1 MARPVRASTK
11 LGGWSIDMSTPV
23 TRLTLLRHG
32 ATAATRR
39 ASFPQDE
46 PLEPAALAQARGL
59 APRLG
64 RHDAVWSST
73 APSALETAE
82 ALGLVTTISPDLDDA
97 DAGAWRG
104 RPLEEVGRT
113 EPDALAAW
121 MRNPAVAPP
130 GGESLLDVLARVGRW
145 LDERAGSGQRVLTVT
160 HAVVIRAAVVHALMA
175 PPAAAWRIDVAPLSR
190 TVLHARHGH
199 WTVHA
204 LNIGR
209 DDGS

>member
-1 MARPVRASTK
+1 M
-11 LGGWSIDMSTPV
+11 DMSTAV

-39 ASFPQDE
+39 ASFPADE
-46 PLEPAALAQARGL
+46 PLEPAALARARSL
-59 APRLG
+59 SPRIG

-73 APSALETAE
+73 ARCALETSE
-82 ALGLVTTISPDLDDA
+82 ALGLVPTIVPELDDA

-104 RPLEEVGRT
+104 RTLEDVGRT
-113 EPDALAAW
+113 DPDALAAW
-121 MRNPAVAPP
+121 MRDEAVAPP
-130 GGESLLDVLARVGRW
+130 GGESLIDVLARVGRW
-145 LDERAGSGQRVLTVT
+145 LEEQAADGHKTLAVT

-190 TVLHARHGH
+190 TVLHARHRR
-199 WTVHA
+199 WTVRA
-204 LNIGR
+204 LNVGR